1 MLLCRDVPAIYY
13 RRELFDSSKRS
24 AYIDF
29 GRQKMT
35 IQLSPPND
43 QCEASRQEAVRRME
57 EFGDKYHPS
66 LGEPITRK
74 LLHEGHRY

>member
-1 MLLCRDVPAIYY
+1 MIEEASIAFRQW
-13 RRELFDSSKRS
+13 FDSSKRS

-43 QCEASRQEAVRRME
+43 QCEASRHEAARCME
-57 EFGDKYHPS
+57 EFGDKYHLG
-66 LGEPITRK
+66 LGELITRK